1 MSRGPL
7 HAAVK
12 APTLDRS
19 DRSSA
24 PTVTAPLPVLSRISA
39 ATRSPASVLRTASVT
54 AAPASASARA
64 VSTPIPDDAPVTMAR
79 LPDRS
84 TPARTSAAVDSKP
97 KGVLIKSMLTS
108 VPNILRSDGVPRH
121 PDRALSL
128 RGDACNQRARG
139 VELSGQVDGLTCP
152 DRQVV
157 AVAAVGGRAEF
168 RQRALIGLQ
177 RGLVPLP
184 GPGEAVAQGARG

>member
-24 PTVTAPLPVLSRISA
+24 PTVTAPLPVPSRISA
-39 ATRSPASVLRTASVT
+39 ATRSPASGLRTASVT

-84 TPARTSAAVDSKP
+84 TPAMTSAAVDVNP
-97 KGVLIKSMLTS
+97 KGVLIKSALMS
-108 VPNILRSDGVPRH
+108 VPNTWRSDSVPRRG
-121 PDRALSL
+121 DRALSL
-128 RGDACNQRARG
+128 FGDARDQGTRG
-139 VELSGQVDGLTCP
+139 VHLGDEVDGFTGP

-157 AVAAVGGRAEF
+157 AVAAF
-168 RQRALIGLQ
+168 
-177 RGLVPLP
+177 
-184 GPGEAVAQGARG
+184 